1 MLLKIV
7 EAGSEY
13 LSDIS
18 KPVTPSQLKQSKTQQ
33 LIDLMIE
40 TLRDK
45 PGVGLAA
52 PQVGEPLRIII
63 IEDKKKYLEKVP
75 QELLMAQGRKPVP
88 LKVIVNPEVRV
99 IDEAEQFFFEG
110 CLSVGG
116 YRAIVPR
123 ASKVVVSGLDRH
135 GKKISITAE
144 GWLARIIQHEVDHL
158 NGHLYIEKMY
168 PQSFLTEQYFSKRW
182 AEATL
187 EKINKFVE
195 RIQSTEF

>member
-7 EAGSEY
+7 ESGNEC
-13 LSDIS
+13 LSDTS
-18 KPVTPSQLKQSKTQQ
+18 KPVTLSRLKQSNTQQ
-33 LIDLMIE
+33 LIDLMIA

-52 PQVGEPLRIII
+52 PQVGELLRIIV
-63 IEDKKKYLEKVP
+63 IEDKKEYIEKIPQKLLE
-75 QELLMAQGRKPVP
+75 AQGRKPVP
-88 LKVIVNPEVRV
+88 LKVIVNPKLKV
-99 IDEAEQFFFEG
+99 IDKTEQLFFEG

-123 ASKVVVSGLDRH
+123 ATKVTISGLDRN
-135 GKKISITAE
+135 GEKISISAD

-168 PQSFLTEQYFSKRW
+168 PRSFITEQHFSKNW
-182 AEATL
+182 AEATP
-187 EKINKFVE
+187 EKIDKFIKH
-195 RIQSTEF
+195 IQSAQF

>member
-7 EAGSEY
+7 ESGSKY

-18 KPVTPSQLKQSKTQQ
+18 KPVTFSQLKQSNTQQ
-33 LIDLMIE
+33 LIDLMIA

-52 PQVGEPLRIII
+52 PQVGELLRIIV

-75 QELLMAQGRKPVP
+75 QELLAAQGRKAVP
-88 LKVIVNPEVRV
+88 LKVIVNPE
-99 IDEAEQFFFEG
+99 IKIINKTEQFFFEG

-123 ASKVVVSGLDRH
+123 ATKVVVSGLDRN
-135 GKKISITAE
+135 GEKISIDAN
-144 GWLARIIQHEVDHL
+144 GWLARILQHEVDHL
-158 NGHLYIEKMY
+158 NGRLYIEKMY
-168 PQSFLTEQYFSKRW
+168 PRSLLTEQHFSKNW
-182 AEATL
+182 AEATP
-187 EKINKFVE
+187 EEIDKFVKHI
-195 RIQSTEF
+195 RST